1 MIDRAAI
8 SLYEEGALPGWI
20 DDGIHSIYARL
31 VRENE
36 PGPQM
41 SEQEKQEKREL
52 IRKIQ
57 EDQAYSRPLEQVKE
71 LANRQLAEQS
81 AGQPDKGSM
90 WGDRSQRGE
99 QSNVPLNPGW
109 RPAILG

>member
-1 MIDRAAI
+1 MTAFI
-8 SLYEEGALPGWI
+8 
-20 DDGIHSIYARL
+20 SIYARL

-81 AGQPDKGSM
+81 TALYRRGSFQRRHR
-90 WGDRSQRGE
+90 GRNAFQKSLRDRRLQVTDS
-99 QSNVPLNPGW
+99 
-109 RPAILG
+109 